1 MKIKE
6 STFVISA
13 VNPSQYPE
21 DELPEIAMA
30 GRSNVGKSSLI
41 NMLINRKNLARTS
54 STPGK
59 TQTINFYDID
69 NKFRFVDLPGYGYA
83 KVSKTQKAT
92 WGKIMETY
100 LNNRKTLLEVIQL
113 VDIRHEPTEQDVQ
126 MYQWILECGFNG
138 IVIAT
143 KHDKVKGSQLE
154 KQKKL
159 IRKTLGMPDNAPIFT
174 ISATDRYG
182 KYEVWDLFNDL
193 FELNGYDVKI
203 ERQGEGDNE
212 VYGDADSQII
222 DTQQDILD
230 VDALESG
237 SGDNSEQEKPKK
249 KDRARNKPG
258 YKEKVKKKE
267 KKQAKRKRSKK

>member
-1 MKIKE
+1 MKIHD

-13 VNPSQYPE
+13 VSPAQYPE
-21 DELPEIAMA
+21 DALPEIAMA

-69 NKFRFVDLPGYGYA
+69 EKFRFVDLPGYGYA

-100 LNNRKTLLEVIQL
+100 LNNRQNLLEVIQL
-113 VDIRHEPTEQDVQ
+113 VDLRHKPTEQDID
-126 MYQWILECGFNG
+126 MYKWILKCGFNG

-154 KQKKL
+154 KQKKI
-159 IRKTLGMPDNAPIFT
+159 IRQALDMPPNAPLFT
-174 ISATDRYG
+174 ISATNRYG
-182 KYEVWDLFNDL
+182 KYEVWDLFNQI
-193 FELNGYDVKI
+193 FEVNGFDVHI
-203 ERQGEGDNE
+203 ERQD
-212 VYGDADSQII
+212 
-222 DTQQDILD
+222 
-230 VDALESG
+230 
-237 SGDNSEQEKPKK
+237 KK
-249 KDRARNKPG
+249 K
-258 YKEKVKKKE
+258 
-267 KKQAKRKRSKK
+267 